1 MAKKNALIIFI
12 RNPELSKVKT
22 RIAATHGKELALQI
36 YQSLLDITLAC
47 TQSLKVDKYL
57 YYSESIIQDKW
68 DDSVYFKRVQSG
80 GDLGERMKN
89 ALAEILEEYDH
100 ALIIGSDC
108 PYLTPSIITNAFAEL
123 EKKSV
128 VIGPAFDGGY
138 YLLGMSQLLPDLFEN
153 MPWST
158 DQLTTE
164 TLKKLEK
171 KHLLYSILPELHDVD
186 EYFDWVN
193 YINQTSLP
201 GEP

>member
-1 MAKKNALIIFI
+1 MKQY
-12 RNPELSKVKT
+12 VQT
-22 RIAATHGKELALQI
+22 RII
-36 YQSLLDITLAC
+36 
-47 TQSLKVDKYL
+47 
-57 YYSESIIQDKW
+57 
-68 DDSVYFKRVQSG
+68 
-80 GDLGERMKN
+80 
-89 ALAEILEEYDH
+89 EIH
-100 ALIIGSDC
+100 ST
-108 PYLTPSIITNAFAEL
+108 YLTPSIITNAFAEL

-201 GEP
+201 SEP